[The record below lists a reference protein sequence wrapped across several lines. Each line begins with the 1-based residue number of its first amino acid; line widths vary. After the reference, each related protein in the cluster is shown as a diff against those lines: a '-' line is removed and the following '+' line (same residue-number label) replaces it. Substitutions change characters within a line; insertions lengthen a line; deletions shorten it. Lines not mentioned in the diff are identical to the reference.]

1 MRSGEVCK
9 MLQISQ
15 VTLQHLRDSGQ
26 LPFTK
31 LD

>member
-1 MRSGEVCK
+1 